1 MNADK
6 RRIDSS
12 IDLLPVWPI
21 SQQWLFTDL
30 SGKPGHVNE
39 RLMCVELLKKCMD
52 TSPHLLN
59 TCKCKHTKLL
69 KHFLS
74 AQHTVMSESIRLI
87 GHNFSHSFQMQ
98 ACLYD
103 RESKGR
109 TKYQPCLILQVLV
122 WMASQLQEGVAVAK
136 ENNLAWVQYIWL
148 HSVYNT
154 IEPITIYNWV

>member
-12 IDLLPVWPI
+12 VDLLPVWPI
-21 SQQWLFTDL
+21 SHSVKQWLFTDL

-39 RLMCVELLKKCMD
+39 RLICVELLKKCMV
-52 TSPHLLN
+52 TSPYLLN

-69 KHFLS
+69 KYFLS
-74 AQHTVMSESIRLI
+74 APHTVMCESIGLI
-87 GHNFSHSFQMQ
+87 RHNFSHSFQMQ

-109 TKYQPCLILQVLV
+109 TKHQPCLILQV
-122 WMASQLQEGVAVAK
+122 WMASHLQEGVAVPA
-136 ENNLAWVQYIWL
+136 L
-148 HSVYNT
+148 
-154 IEPITIYNWV
+154 